1 MIVMSASFWYV
12 ILDEQPYEVFPIFTV
27 GFRFVFG
34 SGHSVKS
41 YASHFPIKIY
51 LYSLFFSGSIGI
63 CDIFC
68 QQWCDIDLVLSF
80 AELPESFQPLP

>member
-12 ILDEQPYEVFPIFTV
+12 ILDEQPSEVFSIFTV

-51 LYSLFFSGSIGI
+51 LYSLFFFFLKRFLKEL
-63 CDIFC
+63 IF
-68 QQWCDIDLVLSF
+68 F
-80 AELPESFQPLP
+80 LPMLNL